1 MASAAKSAGKRE
13 EAEEDGEEKPA
24 PPKKARGPLPLILG
38 SALLSAAL
46 ASGVTWFLAPKHAP
60 AAHHGH
66 AAEAAKEDAKA
77 DDKAQ
82 DKDEAKASED
92 EDKKSGPQEAALYL
106 DLTPAF
112 VVNLADEEAVRFL
125 QVEAELMA
133 RDPKVIDAAKA
144 NMPRIRNTILLLL
157 SQQHSHD
164 LSSRE
169 AKENL
174 QKQALAEVQKALQE
188 ENAPADIG
196 AVYFT
201 SFVIQ

>member
-1 MASAAKSAGKRE
+1 MASAAKSAGKHE
-13 EAEEDGEEKPA
+13 EAEEGGEEQPA
-24 PPKKARGPLPLILG
+24 PPKKARGPLLLILG

-60 AAHHGH
+60 AATHGH
-66 AAEAAKEDAKA
+66 AVKEEAKEDAK
-77 DDKAQ
+77 
-82 DKDEAKASED
+82 DEAKPAED

-106 DLTPAF
+106 DMTPPF

-164 LSSRE
+164 LASRE

>member
-13 EAEEDGEEKPA
+13 EAEEEGEEQPA
-24 PPKKARGPLPLILG
+24 PPKKPRGPVLLILG

-46 ASGVTWFLAPKHAP
+46 ASGVTWFLAPRHAP
-60 AAHHGH
+60 AHRGH
-66 AAEAAKEDAKA
+66 AAEAAKEEARDDAR
-77 DDKAQ
+77 
-82 DKDEAKASED
+82 DEAKPAED

-144 NMPRIRNTILLLL
+144 NMPRIRNSILLLL

-164 LSSRE
+164 LASRE

-188 ENAPADIG
+188 ENAPAEIG

>member
-1 MASAAKSAGKRE
+1 MASAAKSTAKRE
-13 EAEEDGEEKPA
+13 EAEEVGEEQPA
-24 PPKKARGPLPLILG
+24 PPKKPRGPLLLIIG
-38 SALLSAAL
+38 SALASAIL
-46 ASGVTWFLAPKHAP
+46 ASGVTWFLAPKRAP
-60 AAHHGH
+60 AAHGH
-66 AAEAAKEDAKA
+66 AAAAAKEEA
-77 DDKAQ
+77 
-82 DKDEAKASED
+82 KDEAKDQAREEAKPADD

-157 SQQHSHD
+157 GQQHSHD

-188 ENAPADIG
+188 ENAPSEIG

>member
-1 MASAAKSAGKRE
+1 MASAAKSAAKRE
-13 EAEEDGEEKPA
+13 EAEEGGEEQPA
-24 PPKKARGPLPLILG
+24 PPKKARGPLLLILG
-38 SALLSAAL
+38 SAVLSAAL

-60 AAHHGH
+60 AAHGH
-66 AAEAAKEDAKA
+66 AAAREDAKEGAKDAKEDG
-77 DDKAQ
+77 
-82 DKDEAKASED
+82 KDEAKASDDGEQ
-92 EDKKSGPQEAALYL
+92 KSGPQEAALYL

-164 LSSRE
+164 LASRE

-188 ENAPADIG
+188 ENAPAEIG